1 MKFKTLVTLISF
13 ISFFACK
20 TAKTQE
26 EPTKP
31 MEEYT
36 KITEELNPSTV
47 NIPVRIEAY
56 EIERTVNNRINGVLY
71 EDYNYNDGD
80 GMMMKVMKSNWIN
93 VWFDGLNNIYYR
105 VPVSL
110 WFKKNL
116 TVTEAEATG
125 EIALKFKTNFKINQT
140 WGIETYTN
148 VEGYDWIKQPTLNT
162 GWGIPI
168 TSIANYAIEKNKGM
182 LGQLIDKQV
191 RESFDFKTLVSN
203 GWNAM
208 QAPTLL
214 SPEYKAWM
222 KVTPKTIAM
231 SPIYTRD
238 NVFQTNISVDAI
250 TEVLI
255 GKQPA
260 FRGNTP
266 LPSLSNHAILD
277 RNDFLVNVHT
287 DIPFEEADSM
297 ATAMM
302 RGQEFKQAG
311 KTIKIDS
318 IKVFG
323 QNNKLVIATKLTGDF
338 NGSLYM
344 TGVPVY
350 NPTTRMIEMTEMD
363 FDLNTKNFFARGAN
377 WLFHKGLVKM
387 MQNNFKFPVGE
398 NLDAMKNLISE
409 SLKNYVVS
417 TGVTMQGYLDT
428 LDIEKVFL
436 TPNSIRVPINAKG
449 KLNLMIKGLE

>member
-1 MKFKTLVTLISF
+1 MKYIRKSALFLFYLLSVLSAIAQT
-13 ISFFACK
+13 
-20 TAKTQE
+20 
-26 EPTKP
+26 EPAKP
-31 MEEYT
+31 MEQYT
-36 KITEELNPSTV
+36 KDTEILNPSIV

-80 GMMMKVMKSNWIN
+80 GIMMKVMKSNWIN
-93 VWFDGLNNIYYR
+93 VWFDGLNNLYYR

-116 TVTEAEATG
+116 TITEAEATG
-125 EIALKFKTNFKINQT
+125 EIALKFKTNFKINEN

-148 VEGYDWIKQPTLNT
+148 VEGYDWIQQPTLNA

-168 TSIANYAIEKNKGM
+168 TSVANYAIEKNKVM

-191 RESFDFKTLVSN
+191 RESFDFKLLISN
-203 GWNAM
+203 AWTTI

-214 SPEYKAWM
+214 SPIYKAWM
-222 KVTPKTIAM
+222 KVTPKNIAM

-238 NVFQTNISVDAI
+238 NVFQTNISVEAV

-255 GKQPA
+255 GKMPA
-260 FRGNTP
+260 FRGNTT
-266 LPSLSNHAILD
+266 LPSLSNQAVLD

-318 IKVFG
+318 IKVYG
-323 QNNKLVIATKLTGDF
+323 QNNKLVIDTKLTGDF

-344 TGVPVY
+344 TGVPIY
-350 NPTTRMIEMTEMD
+350 NPTTRMIEMSEMD

-377 WLFHKGLVKM
+377 WLFHKSLVKM
-387 MQNNFKFPVGE
+387 MQNNFKIPVGE
-398 NLDAMKNLISE
+398 NLDAMKNIISE
-409 SLKNYVVS
+409 SLKNYMVS
-417 TGVTMQGYLDT
+417 TGVTMQGYLDA
-428 LDIEKVFL
+428 LDIEKVYL
-436 TPNSIRVPINAKG
+436 TPTSIRVPINAKG
-449 KLNLMIKGLE
+449 KLNLMVKGLE